1 MSRQFRLRATGVALA
16 ALFVVGPL
24 VVNGTASADLVE
36 SANDLVFSGSGRNM
50 LGLSCVAEPR
60 KDSVRVEAGS
70 TLRVV
75 NDTGHDAD
83 LRLDGVSKGALPD
96 SSATEVLFRRGPVE
110 VTLLPNCMM
119 AAPSEPVRVTVAPA
133 PTTTNP
139 VPIPTIDQPSSEPV
153 GTPSHTSVPPVVK
166 PPGKPVKTTRP
177 GTPVKPGKPAVTPPR
192 RPNAANTTGTTANG
206 QTGPQAATTRARIRT
221 TAAPDPAPTTAP
233 AAITTDDPAAGT
245 PDDASSGPVLAA
257 PDGDL
262 TSTAPAAAAAEPVAK
277 LEPMSGTSAV
287 SLLALA
293 ATVCLAGVACA
304 AIRAIVAQR
313 AYRTSMA

>member
-24 VVNGTASADLVE
+24 VVNGTASADRVE

-60 KDSVRVEAGS
+60 RDSVRVEAGS

-119 AAPSEPVRVTVAPA
+119 AAPSDAVTVTVAPTVPA
-133 PTTTNP
+133 TNP

-153 GTPSHTSVPPVVK
+153 GTPSHTSGPPVVK
-166 PPGKPVKTTRP
+166 PSKPVKTTRP
-177 GTPVKPGKPAVTPPR
+177 GKPVKPGKPAATPPR
-192 RPNAANTTGTTANG
+192 RPNAAGTTTATTGT
-206 QTGPQAATTRARIRT
+206 QTGPQGATTRARTRT
-221 TAAPDPAPTTAP
+221 TAAPDAEPTTAP
-233 AAITTDDPAAGT
+233 AVTSTDDTPAGT
-245 PDDASSGPVLAA
+245 ADAASSGPVLAA
-257 PDGDL
+257 PEGDL
-262 TSTAPAAAAAEPVAK
+262 SSAVPAAAAAEPTTELK
-277 LEPMSGTSAV
+277 PMSGTSAV

-293 ATVCLAGVACA
+293 ATVCLAGVTAA